1 MRSASSTSTRRAAR
15 VTSRRPSRA
24 KAVTVVDTPGYLND
38 KLGGCVEV
46 ADIAIV
52 PVEPSQR
59 GLRAMKRTI
68 QLITGVNPELEIGLI
83 VNRYSDK
90 RIIDRSFTDFLTAD
104 DLPILGCVPTA
115 EAFKRGASFN
125 RPVSEVQPGGP
136 RRTRSR
142 DSGQGG
148 GDAVMARTKKADSAI
163 NSFFSL
169 TPPRRWSSAR
179 RRSSRRS

>member
-1 MRSASSTSTRRAAR
+1 MKTIVLVNQKGGVGKTTFADEIAWGLERRGREVGFINLDPQGGASHEQKT
-15 VTSRRPSRA
+15 VEGE

-104 DLPILGCVPTA
+104 DERVP
-115 EAFKRGASFN
+115 GAADDQGAQGVRRQ
-125 RPVSEVQPGGP
+125 RPQVGAQRLLVEM
-136 RRTRSR
+136 SR
-142 DSGQGG
+142 EH
-148 GDAVMARTKKADSAI
+148 AA
-163 NSFFSL
+163 
-169 TPPRRWSSAR
+169 
-179 RRSSRRS
+179 SSRG

>member
-1 MRSASSTSTRRAAR
+1 MKTIVLVNQKGGVGKTTFADEIAWGLERRGREVGFINLDPQGGASHEQKP
-15 VTSRRPSRA
+15 VEGE

-83 VNRYSDK
+83 VHRYS
-90 RIIDRSFTDFLTAD
+90 DFLTAD

-125 RPVSEVQPGGP
+125 RPVSEVQPGG
-136 RRTRSR
+136 RAA
-142 DSGQGG
+142 
-148 GDAVMARTKKADSAI
+148 DAIEGILDKVEAM
-163 NSFFSL
+163 L
-169 TPPRRWSSAR
+169 
-179 RRSSRRS
+179 

>member
-1 MRSASSTSTRRAAR
+1 MKTIVLVNQKGGVGKTTFADEIAWGLERRGREVGCINLDPQGGASHEQKT
-15 VTSRRPSRA
+15 VEGE

-125 RPVSEVQPGGP
+125 RPVSEVQPGG
-136 RRTRSR
+136 RAA
-142 DSGQGG
+142 
-148 GDAVMARTKKADSAI
+148 DAIEGILDKVEAM
-163 NSFFSL
+163 L
-169 TPPRRWSSAR
+169 
-179 RRSSRRS
+179 

>member
-1 MRSASSTSTRRAAR
+1 MKTIVLVNQKGGVGKTTFADEIAWGLERRGR
-15 VTSRRPSRA
+15 EVGF
-24 KAVTVVDTPGYLND
+24 TPGYLND

-125 RPVSEVQPGGP
+125 RPVSEVQPGG
-136 RRTRSR
+136 RAA
-142 DSGQGG
+142 
-148 GDAVMARTKKADSAI
+148 DAIEGILDKVEAM
-163 NSFFSL
+163 L
-169 TPPRRWSSAR
+169 
-179 RRSSRRS
+179 

>member
-1 MRSASSTSTRRAAR
+1 MQIKAFYGPVRFTLWPRGSADEKPPAKKKAPEARAAPPA
-15 VTSRRPSRA
+15 VAKTVEGE

-125 RPVSEVQPGGP
+125 RPVSEVQPGG
-136 RRTRSR
+136 RAA
-142 DSGQGG
+142 
-148 GDAVMARTKKADSAI
+148 DAIEGILDKVEAM
-163 NSFFSL
+163 L
-169 TPPRRWSSAR
+169 
-179 RRSSRRS
+179 

>member
-1 MRSASSTSTRRAAR
+1 M
-15 VTSRRPSRA
+15 
-24 KAVTVVDTPGYLND
+24 
-38 KLGGCVEV
+38 EV

-68 QLITGVNPELEIGLI
+68 HLITGVNPELEIGLI

-125 RPVSEVQPGGP
+125 RPVSEVQPGG
-136 RRTRSR
+136 RAA
-142 DSGQGG
+142 
-148 GDAVMARTKKADSAI
+148 DAIEGILDKVEAM
-163 NSFFSL
+163 L
-169 TPPRRWSSAR
+169 
-179 RRSSRRS
+179 